1 MTSVKTVPCAVFLSS
16 GVNKRDGD
24 GGGRDIA
31 DLSRGALKRRRTGA
45 PGSLSDEDS
54 LALLMG
60 ARFDNAGAA
69 PDAFTRNRFGN
80 AWARTQRTAAGAI
93 IPVGVPLRAAFGGG
107 AGAGAGA
114 TFDDDDD
121 DTAADGAGSRTKHPS
136 RMTLRE
142 IVDHLEECGEIPRRE
157 FMKGAKKH
165 AFYAAV
171 SGFAISGLKLEDPES
186 KKASFSWVR
195 APFAAGTPG
204 HPLHKADGVIAHVA
218 DLADPLPLGAAKR
231 GVKKAVGAV
240 GNDTDGL
247 HSEDKRDIKPRQMM
261 WASAIETVEGTL
273 EALKQELA
281 EQRAGLVEARRE
293 VAEARANLVA
303 LREAVP
309 KVNAKVAAGA
319 RKLKKA
325 ADAVQAAE
333 AVIARKETIIK
344 DENLGLGKLRRSLE
358 ESKRTAR
365 RPRER
370 TAAYERDVAQS
381 RLELASTGAVPG
393 GVGVGDDGGGKV
405 RVQSPWMKIH
415 EVIYSQILNAMSFIN
430 KTIIPSR
437 NGVYNHSADSLYG
450 LMTDRELAVPFT
462 NMVRAYITVAR
473 DGAGQLTRWARDTAT
488 RAKARVSAEIAM
500 EFAIFGGALDPWM
513 F

>member
-16 GVNKRDGD
+16 GVNKRN
-24 GGGRDIA
+24 GGGGGIA
-31 DLSRGALKRRRTGA
+31 DISRGALKRRRTGA
-45 PGSLSDEDS
+45 PGSPSDEDS

-60 ARFDNAGAA
+60 ARFDNTGAA

-107 AGAGAGA
+107 AGAGEGSGAGA
-114 TFDDDDD
+114 AFDDDDE
-121 DTAADGAGSRTKHPS
+121 DGAVSRTKHPS

-142 IVDHLEECGEIPRRE
+142 IVGHLEKCGDIPRRE
-157 FMKGAKKH
+157 FMKGAGKH

-186 KKASFSWVR
+186 KKTSFSWVR

-231 GVKKAVGAV
+231 GVRKAVGAV

-261 WASAIETVEGTL
+261 WASAVETVEGTL
-273 EALKQELA
+273 DALKQELA
-281 EQRAGLVEARRE
+281 EQREGLAEARE
-293 VAEARANLVA
+293 EMADARANLVTIHA
-303 LREAVP
+303 AVP
-309 KVNAKVAAGA
+309 PVNADIAAGA
-319 RKLKKA
+319 RMLKKA
-325 ADAVQAAE
+325 ADAVRAAE
-333 AVIARKETIIK
+333 AAIARKETIIK
-344 DENLGLGKLRRSLE
+344 DESVGLGKLRRSLE

-393 GVGVGDDGGGKV
+393 GINVGGDGGGKV

-437 NGVYNHSADSLYG
+437 NGAYNRSADSLYG
-450 LMTDRELAVPFT
+450 LMTNRELAVPFT

-473 DGAGQLTRWARDTAT
+473 DGAGQLTRWARDTKT
-488 RAKARVSAEIAM
+488 RAKTRVSAEIAM
-500 EFAIFGGALDPWM
+500 EFAIFGGASEPWM